1 MFSSLRHFSHWTTA
15 RRCFSS
21 ISALP
26 RCWCFLKLNPSS
38 WCHTCILYINL
49 NHPAIQHHSRT
60 HPPPL
65 AHTEKTAH
73 HLTFFFFEWG
83 NVLAIRSHHH
93 TWITLRRPTLP
104 YRSDLVF
111 LHHQP
116 WDRCQKGLILV
127 TWCFNRWFPVV
138 ANGNPWTSWQIW
150 KFPPKHF
157 GKGVSRNCVLT
168 FLCLVCVGF
177 WWGIKW
183 SRNEWYEWTFR
194 SFLSRGHSAVI
205 MWPQYMLDQQHS
217 PYCIQYQHRPLLCRS
232 QG

>member
-1 MFSSLRHFSHWTTA
+1 MCSSLRHFSHWTAA

-26 RCWCFLKLNPSS
+26 RCWCFFKLNPSS

-65 AHTEKTAH
+65 AHTEKNAH
-73 HLTFFFFEWG
+73 HLIFFFEWG

-93 TWITLRRPTLP
+93 TWITLRRPAVP

-127 TWCFNRWFPVV
+127 TWWCFNRWFPVV
-138 ANGNPWTSWQIW
+138 ANGNPWNFMADL
-150 KFPPKHF
+150 KVPPKKHV
-157 GKGVSRNCVLT
+157 GKGSSINLCPDFFCTWYVLVYDEGSRKAGMNEPSA
-168 FLCLVCVGF
+168 FL
-177 WWGIKW
+177 
-183 SRNEWYEWTFR
+183 
-194 SFLSRGHSAVI
+194 
-205 MWPQYMLDQQHS
+205 
-217 PYCIQYQHRPLLCRS
+217 RS
-232 QG
+232 QCCYYVAAVHVGLTTLAILHLISTSSFVM